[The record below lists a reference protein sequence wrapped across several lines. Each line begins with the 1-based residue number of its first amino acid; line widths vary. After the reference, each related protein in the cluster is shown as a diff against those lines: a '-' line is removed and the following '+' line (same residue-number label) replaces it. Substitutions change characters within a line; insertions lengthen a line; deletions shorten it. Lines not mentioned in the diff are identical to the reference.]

1 MSNKMKL
8 YQLIESVVSLKR
20 KISLLSSES
29 DFFMSDDEEVM
40 IDLLGD
46 VLDILLNYTVSVS
59 D

>member
-1 MSNKMKL
+1 MSNKLKL
-8 YQLIESVVSLKR
+8 YQLIANLVSIKNN
-20 KISLLSSES
+20 LLDSEL
-29 DFFMSDDEEVM
+29 FMADDEEEM

>member
-20 KISLLSSES
+20 NISSLSSES

>member
-8 YQLIESVVSLKR
+8 YQLIANLVSIKNNL
-20 KISLLSSES
+20 S
-29 DFFMSDDEEVM
+29 DFEFIMVDDEEDM
-40 IDLLGD
+40 TDLLGN